1 MPIQF
6 YQKNQG
12 FGDLARA
19 LVSAPALY
27 GQAKR
32 QGQQQAT
39 DRAQD
44 VAGIQKSIADAHKTN
59 LEAQQLE
66 DQRRYRAG
74 LPEDLDVL
82 NAYQTDRQRPVAPP
96 PVGSAA
102 TPLEGD
108 VNASVRGNQDLFAS
122 TAVPGADDAM
132 TSLANVLRA
141 YGGNAEQVT
150 SAMMQGSLGS
160 EAAREAR
167 GSFDGGELVAAL
179 EAIATGQNV
188 PQLYDVNS
196 QGIQSQRYSPGIDE
210 SGQLAQANIASER
223 ALADQRMTDEGTS
236 LMQHARAAGLEPG
249 TPEYEAFIRE
259 NAVKSGVTVNTGP
272 TGAGDMQEEQGKRL
286 GQFLGDTFIEMQEQA
301 REAAQQNAQLDAIE
315 QLLEGVHTGRG
326 MPTLTEIQ
334 GLANTFGI
342 ELGSDLGQKE
352 AARSIANQI
361 ALRFRSP
368 ESGMGLPG
376 ATSDRDLA
384 FLQSFPPGIGQSPEG
399 RAMITETFRRINT
412 RKQQVA
418 QAALELV
425 QRNAAQGVN
434 GLTFEDV
441 GTLQNLWAEP
451 MFDDEFVQRVQGFE
465 GGPVEPSSGVG
476 PAEYAGQPQQR
487 EPVRIQ
493 TQDDYDNL
501 DPGDLYIDPGDNK
514 PYMKP

>member
-1 MPIQF
+1 MPTQF
-6 YQKNQG
+6 YEKNQG

-19 LVSAPALY
+19 LVTAPALY

-32 QGQQQAT
+32 YSQDQAAA
-39 DRAQD
+39 RAAD
-44 VAGIQKSIADAHKTN
+44 AAGIRKSIADTRQTM
-59 LEAQQLE
+59 LENQQIE
-66 DQRRYRAG
+66 DQRRYRSG

-82 NAYQTDRQRPVAPP
+82 NAYQTGRQRSVPP
-96 PVGSAA
+96 PPGTGA
-102 TPLEGD
+102 TPLETD
-108 VNASVRGNQDLFAS
+108 VNRSIRGNQDLFAS
-122 TAVPGADDAM
+122 TAAPGADEAM
-132 TSLANVLRA
+132 TSLANVLRGF
-141 YGGNAEQVT
+141 GGNAEQVT
-150 SAMMQGSLGS
+150 GAMMQGGLGS

-167 GSFDGGELVAAL
+167 NTFDGGELVATL
-179 EAIATGQNV
+179 QAIATGQNL
-188 PQLYDVNS
+188 PQLYDVSS

-210 SGQLAQANIASER
+210 SGQLAQANVASER
-223 ALADQRMTDEGTS
+223 ALAEQRLSDEGTQ
-236 LMQHARAAGLEPG
+236 LMQHAIAAGLEPG

-301 REAAQQNAQLDAIE
+301 REAAQQNAQLDRIE
-315 QLLEGVHTGRG
+315 QLLEGVQTGRG
-326 MPTLTEIQ
+326 VPTLTEIQ
-334 GLANTFGI
+334 GLASTFGI

-352 AARSIANQI
+352 AATSLANQI

-376 ATSDRDLA
+376 ATSDRDLS

-399 RAMITETFRRINT
+399 RALITETFRRINT

-465 GGPVEPSSGVG
+465 GGPPSGGG
-476 PAEYAGQPQQR
+476 PAGQPQQQQ
-487 EPVRIQ
+487 EAAQPQ
-493 TQDDYDNL
+493 TQEEFDQL
-501 DPGDLYIDPGDNK
+501 PSGTLFIDPGDNK
-514 PYMKP
+514 PYRKP